1 VQIEQLLYILEY
13 IRTFF
18 DYIVP
23 YLRQIITFL
32 DENVKPFIMILIDFF
47 RNISNM
53 LPEDLMSYFIIL
65 AVLMALGVIMN
76 VFFEK
81 EED

>member
-1 VQIEQLLYILEY
+1 MQIEQLLYILEY

>member
-1 VQIEQLLYILEY
+1 MQIEQLLYILEY
-13 IRTFF
+13 IKTFF

-32 DENVKPFIMILIDFF
+32 DENVRPLIMVLIDFF

-53 LPEDLMSYFIIL
+53 LPEDLMSYFLIL
-65 AVLMALGVIMN
+65 AALMALGVVMN
-76 VFFEK
+76 VVFEK
-81 EED
+81 EET